1 LNQPKG
7 HDNAIK
13 TVSRGLNSK
22 TTKNLSWPTKDSKL
36 QNSEYEEYQVGT
48 KEVADLSP
56 LRTIPL
62 KSWQK
67 NQDGKHSRK
76 KWGFFNLF

>member
-36 QNSEYEEYQVGT
+36 QNSEYEEYQVGA
-48 KEVADLSP
+48 KEVESQNF
-56 LRTIPL
+56 TFYSYTE
-62 KSWQK
+62 KTF
-67 NQDGKHSRK
+67 HSQHV
-76 KWGFFNLF
+76 F